1 VQQSLEPPLA
11 QLGHMT
17 LVYRSAIQNGRQF
30 YQRDLTGDL
39 KKQFVEFLLC
49 HWDTSDLSE
58 SFRDQLH
65 QSLAFFSDREQI
77 ATLVVARY
85 LNRNQPVSHSQIN
98 LMSLTDMNGGLN
110 RNLPSLQYPKSPIS
124 SVQLPVAVL
133 GISPWWNGVLLM

>member
-1 VQQSLEPPLA
+1 
-11 QLGHMT
+11 MT